1 MNSPAGTA
9 TADKPALLEF
19 SKPKPEDAQWVR
31 PMLFAANR
39 MGCEYCFGNTIAWHK
54 TYGTEIA
61 QAEGVFFA
69 RSTRKGKDGTQKVA
83 YGYPVGTGIGDAG
96 NLDALKQ
103 AILLLKEDAQEKPLH
118 LYGLEAQD
126 IPLMEAAFPGKFTFS
141 LDRAICDYIYL
152 QSDLANLAG
161 KKYHGKRNHISRFLK
176 DNSDWSYEEITPNTM
191 DECLAMAERWK
202 ELHADRDPQGL
213 EEEFQALRRV
223 FALCDDCGLRGG
235 LLRAGGEVIAFT
247 VGEPLNERCFVTH
260 FEKAYPSIPGAYPMI
275 NRCFAEHTLAG
286 YEYINREEDLGNEGL
301 RKAKLSY
308 HPAMLLEKYRA
319 KEIVEPMEPVET
331 V

>member
-9 TADKPALLEF
+9 TADKPTVLKF
-19 SKPKPEDAQWVR
+19 STPTPEDAQWVR
-31 PMLFAANR
+31 PMLYAANR

-61 QAEGVFFA
+61 QADGIFFA
-69 RSTRKGKDGTQKVA
+69 RSTRKGKDGTPKVA
-83 YGYPVGTGIGDAG
+83 YGFPVGKGIGSD
-96 NLDALKQ
+96 NDLSALKQ
-103 AILLLKEDAQEKPLH
+103 AILLLKEDAQDKPLK

-126 IPLMEAAFPGKFTFS
+126 IPLMEAAFPGKFTFA

-161 KKYHGKRNHISRFLK
+161 KKYHSKRNHISRFLK
-176 DNSDWSYEEITPNTM
+176 DNSDWGYEEITHETM
-191 DECLAMAERWK
+191 DECLAMAEQWK
-202 ELHADRDPQGL
+202 EIHADRDPQGL
-213 EEEFQALRRV
+213 VEELQALRRV
-223 FALCDDCGLRGG
+223 FVLCDDCNLRGG
-235 LLRAGGEVIAFT
+235 LLRAGGAVIAFT
-247 VGEPLNERCFVTH
+247 VGEPLNKRCFVTH
-260 FEKAYPSIPGAYPMI
+260 FEKAFPSIPGAYPMI
-275 NRCFAEHTLAG
+275 NRCFAEHTLADF
-286 YEYINREEDLGNEGL
+286 EYINREEDLGNEGL

-319 KEIVEPMEPVET
+319 KEIVET